1 MLYNYNLYNC
11 KTFLIANFSMTLM
24 TQCTICSM
32 HYIKLYN
39 YNLLSR
45 SGDLYIASTVFTKQV
60 PQYLSFFNTTFTK
73 QLPNNECIIITC
85 LCLCPSM
92 SLNHNIYVCQFFV

>member
-1 MLYNYNLYNC
+1 MY
-11 KTFLIANFSMTLM
+11 S
-24 TQCTICSM
+24 TICSM

-73 QLPNNECIIITC
+73 QLPNNECIIITR
-85 LCLCPSM
+85 L
-92 SLNHNIYVCQFFV
+92 SLPVHVSKSQHLRLSVLRVVLDRSSW